1 MKPTVYVESLKILER
16 EELQRLCH
24 ERRLPPALRL
34 EERGDGRLWA
44 VRGGDECA
52 VTVRRLF
59 PWSMPARYVS
69 IRDEEN
75 NEVALVRDVTDLDS
89 ESSAVLQRALAEAGF
104 VMEIVRVIE
113 IDEEIEIRNWSVET
127 CQGPRTFQTKLDDWP
142 RELPGGGMLIPDVG
156 GDLYLVSD
164 PTALDPASRKLL
176 WAFVD

>member
-1 MKPTVYVESLKILER
+1 MKPTIYVESLKILER
-16 EELQRLCH
+16 EELQRMRE

-44 VRGGDECA
+44 VRGGDERA

-69 IRDEEN
+69 LRDEGD

-89 ESSAVLQRALAEAGF
+89 ESEAVLRQALAEAGF
-104 VMEIVRVIE
+104 VLEVMRIIE
-113 IDEEIEIRNWSVET
+113 IDEEIEIRNWRVET
-127 CQGPRTFQTKLDDWP
+127 RQGSRTFQTKLDDWP
-142 RELPGGGMLIPDVG
+142 RELPGGGVLIPDVA

-164 PTALDPASRKLL
+164 PTALDAASRKLL
-176 WAFVD
+176 WAYVD